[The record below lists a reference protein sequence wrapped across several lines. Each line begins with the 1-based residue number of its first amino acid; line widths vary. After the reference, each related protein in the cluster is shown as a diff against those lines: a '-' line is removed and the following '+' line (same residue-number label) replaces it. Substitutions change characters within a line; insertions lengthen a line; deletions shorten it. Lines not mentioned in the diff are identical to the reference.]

1 MGVST
6 RDRLRPAVLMRKV
19 LLPPVIAVAAV
30 ACLLG
35 AVALTIASGSRA
47 DASNPLAAAEDN
59 GPIVDALSIELEG
72 TPAARDIRLAR
83 KPLSERRRQLAKHPY
98 FELYASA
105 ARRFGVP
112 WVLVASVHY
121 QETGF
126 RKAPSKLVAHDV
138 VMSIAS
144 QLHEFNRDGGLG
156 EGAVHAVAERYG
168 AKPAGTLSAAMVI
181 ERARAWRVLG
191 TIPQPGRGELATPA
205 AGVVGGC
212 GYFGCPR
219 PGHLHNGVDF
229 LAPTGTPVH
238 AADAGR
244 VALVETIGESGGYGN
259 FVCVQHRP
267 HLATCYA
274 HLSAVAAK
282 VRAGAAVRRGQV
294 IGLVGSTGSSS
305 APHLH
310 FEVRR
315 GPAECQGCAV
325 DPLPLLSGDV
335 PQNSV
340 PKILRLAG
348 EHARPAARRVVAA
361 SQAPAPVT
369 HAPAP
374 PPAPVNPAPAA
385 QPASPKATASPARPQ
400 NRTAPAPA
408 ATKRPAATTAPA
420 AKAKAKPPPKAKP
433 QPKAKQPP
441 APPAKPVIDH
451 TPPGGT
457 VDPNNSGGAH
467 APTDSPAPSGG

>member
-1 MGVST
+1 VGVST
-6 RDRLRPAVLMRKV
+6 RGDRLRPAVLVRKV
-19 LLPPVIAVAAV
+19 LLPPVIAVVGA

-35 AVALTIASGSRA
+35 AVALTIANGSRA
-47 DASNPLAAAEDN
+47 DASNPLAAVEDH
-59 GPIVDALSIELEG
+59 GRIVDSLSVELEG

-98 FELYASA
+98 FELYARA

-126 RKAPSKLVAHDV
+126 RKAPSKLVANDV

-144 QLHEFNRDGGLG
+144 QLHEFNPDGGLG
-156 EGAVHAVAERYG
+156 EGAMHAVAKRYG

-229 LAPTGTPVH
+229 LAPTGTPIH

-259 FVCVQHRP
+259 FVCIQHRP

-274 HLSAVAAK
+274 HLSAVAAT

-315 GPAECQGCAV
+315 GPAECQACAV
-325 DPLPLLSGDV
+325 DPLPMLSGDV

-348 EHARPAARRVVAA
+348 EHARPAAPRAVAA
-361 SQAPAPVT
+361 SQEPTPVTQAPV
-369 HAPAP
+369 PA
-374 PPAPVNPAPAA
+374 APVNPAPAA
-385 QPASPKATASPARPQ
+385 QPATPTATVPPARPQ
-400 NRTAPAPA
+400 RRPAPAPV
-408 ATKRPAATTAPA
+408 ATKRPAATTPPA
-420 AKAKAKPPPKAKP
+420 AKAKPKPPP
-433 QPKAKQPP
+433 P
-441 APPAKPVIDH
+441 ANPVIDY

-457 VDPNNSGGAH
+457 VDPNSSGGAH